1 MNIDQLYS
9 LVFLWNDQPVGSGF
23 LLHEDGLIATCHHV
37 LRDILQGGAKSRVG
51 KHLEPIT
58 MESPVGKRFQITTLD
73 RSQRIEAICLASDP
87 DHDVSLLQI
96 DGALPQGVQIPRLI
110 DIKSTP
116 MGSYTFTVTA
126 FGKIEEAAYQYE
138 YFSTGGEIWGLISRS
153 SKAQSSPSVQMLR
166 LQTKTILPG
175 MSGAP
180 VYVQELDGVVGLISG
195 RFNVDD
201 NGKWLGEIAWASCI
215 NDLAEL
221 DLEKRLQLVKP
232 VTTGLSTRIKS
243 ANRSD
248 HLKSL
253 IGVEG
258 LEGFIQEH
266 WKRPEG
272 FDVQRR
278 WENVVGRESQIRTIH
293 DYLFASTTKGN
304 RLAIT
309 GLPGMGKSTLAS
321 TYVNQ
326 HGTKQNYPGGVLWT
340 NAAQGDGQ
348 RILSEWLRESYHENY
363 WHLVQDLNEIPEIN
377 PADVRHILGGNGRLL
392 IILDD
397 VQSTETF
404 NFLLNALPLE
414 TDVLI
419 TTREREVALDFMESS
434 GTSPLDLGQLTET
447 EATSLLLQSLKDMT
461 PEDVKPL
468 VKVVGAHPQTLRFMA
483 GQISRHRSLQLRK
496 RAMEKLLAQISAGER
511 LNEFES
517 FDVALREVYEHID
530 EDSDRQTQYQ
540 RWMRYLGVLVPS
552 ETDFSSVMAATL
564 WDTDLD
570 TAVEFLELLS
580 NHFLIEPTTSERWL
594 LHALVRNGFKNYLR
608 EDSDEYNSAFAN
620 YESYLMQVA
629 IQASKESPSIY
640 GVTPDLPHLHYV
652 VNERIHWLESHI
664 QFRLDNAS
672 YDELFSYSVIPPLNS
687 EQSERLK
694 NLYTLIECSANYLVT
709 QPIEENIIRRWMA
722 AGFLAAAIIQEV
734 DSQILFLIFWS
745 NWLNRTSQQ
754 DIALL
759 ALEAINNLAS
769 RSSEPDT
776 VTLLSLS
783 EKINIHSG
791 RGETEQAFE
800 ITKKCLDLIQQI
812 NAIEPAIEINVY
824 TNVGLLFFNISEF
837 ENALEYL
844 QLAYN
849 RLPPDM
855 QNYQRLSLT
864 QSISVCYT
872 ELGHYEKA
880 LHFYEESEQVVDA
893 ININYLHPAMLNNK
907 GFLLLSQGEL
917 EQAEQVLQ
925 ESWRLASDILDRSTQ
940 INALNNL
947 CCISISRQEY
957 EIALQQVEEA
967 LDLLKHVSNK
977 RIEAFT
983 YSNLG
988 AVYYYLGQFEKA
1000 LETLKRAFQIKY
1012 EMKDLSTLSQT
1023 IVIIGKLY
1031 QAAGHFSEGLAFFNE
1046 ILPIIKELKNST
1058 SSEITI
1064 VQWMGLLYS
1073 EIGDTEQAIRLF
1085 DQVAPTLESLSDPS
1099 QRAMA
1104 LMMSANIYHT
1114 QGRLEKG
1121 IGALEESLR
1130 LWRGLGNKSQEF
1142 EVLLMLANFLYL
1154 ARRLEKAQEVFDQC
1168 EALNKAQSESSI
1180 PLQALFLKTRGTLL
1194 FNQQKIGEAIQ
1205 CFESSAEI
1213 CLKTGD
1219 RTLHVANINNIAYA
1233 YLLTGNL
1240 VAARQKLMDALDY
1253 AREINE
1259 PQLQALIQS
1268 NLGLILLMEGQTD
1281 RGHEMTNSAIDLLEQ
1296 NGLTVD
1302 SSGQNI
1308 EQIRFY
1314 RDVFAQ
1320 MRRIEG
1326 EEFTFPARG
1335 ALLLLLRSF
1344 SWDLVEGLMTSD
1356 VFRSEEIARLID
1368 REIPQTQDKTLVEV
1382 LRMYRQIFEWL
1393 RQDDLPQVFVR
1404 VRNSF
1409 ERSDIYHWRG
1419 RVDYA
1424 ARSYSSALIRFNRA
1438 LELDEYCAAYYID
1451 RGWANRGFG
1460 KYVAAINDFNKA
1472 LQIESTSSNAYLG
1485 RGVVHME
1492 RGENGLAL
1500 SDFNQTLK
1508 YNKDFDLAYEWR
1520 GMLNLVLGDGKAA
1533 LNDLEESLRIS
1544 PQNIEHI
1551 YWRGICRLVTKDFD
1565 GAIHDLTRVNDFDS
1579 PDSLSMAFTL
1589 LWRGLARA
1597 QSGNSRY
1604 ARGEWEV
1611 ANEIS
1616 NKWINPVQK
1625 KIFRGLYG
1633 AMRIDFNSAYEAY
1646 NEFDKIR
1653 YIPHVLISQVRN
1665 LRLLE
1670 FVHPNEREDLEKLAN
1685 WLQQKV
1691 SLYLYGA

>member
-9 LVFLWNDQPVGSGF
+9 LIFLWNDQPVGSGF
-23 LLHEDGLIATCHHV
+23 LLHADGLIATCHHV
-37 LRDILQGGAKSRVG
+37 LHDILQGGAHTG
-51 KHLEPIT
+51 KHLEPNTNI
-58 MESPVGKRFQITTLD
+58 SPVGRRFQIATLD
-73 RSQRIEAICLASDP
+73 RSQRFEAICLASNP

-96 DGALPQGVQIPRLI
+96 DGALPQSMPIPRLI
-110 DIKSTP
+110 DIKTIP

-126 FGKIEEAAYQYE
+126 FGKIEETAYQYD
-138 YFSTGGEIWGLISRS
+138 YLSTGGEIWGLISRS
-153 SKAQSSPSVQMLR
+153 SRTKRGPSVKMIR

-195 RFNVDD
+195 RFNIAD

-215 NDLAEL
+215 NDVADL
-221 DLEKRLQLVKP
+221 DSEKRVQLVKP
-232 VTTGLSTRIKS
+232 DTTGLSNRIKS

-248 HLKSL
+248 HLKNL
-253 IGVEG
+253 IGAEVPEG
-258 LEGFIQEH
+258 LITEH
-266 WKRPEG
+266 WKRPDG
-272 FDVQRR
+272 FDIQRR
-278 WENVVGRESQIRTIH
+278 WENVVGRETQIRTIH
-293 DYLFASTTKGN
+293 DYLFASPKGR

-309 GLPGMGKSTLAS
+309 GLSGIGKSTLAS
-321 TYVNQ
+321 IYVNQ
-326 HGTKQNYPGGVLWT
+326 HGTKQNYPGGILWT

-348 RILSEWLRESYHENY
+348 QILREWLRVSYHENY
-363 WHLVQDLNEIPEIN
+363 RHLIQDLNEIQEIS
-377 PADVRHILGGNGRLL
+377 PADVRGILGEHGRLL
-392 IILDD
+392 VILDD
-397 VQSTETF
+397 VRSAETF
-404 NFLLNALPLE
+404 KFLLNALPLE
-414 TDVLI
+414 TDVLL
-419 TTREREVALDFMESS
+419 TTRERELALDFMESS

-447 EATSLLLQSLKDMT
+447 EAINLLLLSLKDMT

-483 GQISRHRSLQLRK
+483 GQISRHRSLQHQK
-496 RAMEKLLAQISAGER
+496 REVDKLLAKISAGER
-511 LNEFES
+511 LNEFER
-517 FDVALREVYEHID
+517 FDVALHEVYEHID
-530 EDSDRQTQYQ
+530 EDPDKQNQYQ

-564 WDTDLD
+564 WNTDLD
-570 TAVEFLELLS
+570 TAIEFLELLS

-594 LHALVRNGFKNYLR
+594 LHALVRNGFKNYLK
-608 EDSDEYNSAFAN
+608 ENPDEYNSAFVN
-620 YESYLMQVA
+620 YENYLMQVA
-629 IQASKESPSIY
+629 IQAGKEAPNIY
-640 GVTPDLPHLHYV
+640 SVTSDLPHLHYV
-652 VNERIHWLESHI
+652 VNERITWLESHI
-664 QFRLDNAS
+664 QISLDKTS
-672 YDELFSYSVIPPLNS
+672 YNDLFSYSAIPQLSS
-687 EQSERLK
+687 EQSEILK
-694 NLYTLIECSANYLVT
+694 NLCELIESSMNYLVT
-709 QPIEENIIRRWMA
+709 QPIEENIIRRWMG
-722 AGFLAAAIIQEV
+722 AGFLASTIIQET

-745 NWLNRTSQQ
+745 NWLNRTSKQ
-754 DIALL
+754 DMALL
-759 ALEAINNLAS
+759 ALDAINNLAS

-776 VTLLSLS
+776 VALLSLS
-783 EKINIHSG
+783 EKINIYSS
-791 RGETEQAFE
+791 RGETERAIE
-800 ITKKCLDLIQQI
+800 ITKKCLDLIGQSD
-812 NAIEPAIEINVY
+812 AIELGIEINVY
-824 TNVGLLFFNISEF
+824 TNAGFLFFNISEF
-837 ENALEYL
+837 EKALEYF
-844 QLAYN
+844 QLAYK
-849 RLPPDM
+849 RLPSGM
-855 QNYQRLSLT
+855 LNYQRFSLT

-880 LHFYEESEQVVDA
+880 LQFYDESEKVIDTVKIA
-893 ININYLHPAMLNNK
+893 YLQPAMLNNK

-917 EQAEQVLQ
+917 EQAKQVLQ
-925 ESWRLASDILDRSTQ
+925 EAQHGASGISDRSTQ

-947 CCISISRQEY
+947 CYISISRQEY
-957 EIALQQVEEA
+957 DIALQQVEEA

-988 AVYYYLGQFEKA
+988 AIYYYLGQFEKA

-1012 EMKDLSTLSQT
+1012 DMKDLSTLSQT
-1023 IVIIGKLY
+1023 IVLIGKLY

-1058 SSEITI
+1058 STEITI

-1073 EIGDTEQAIRLF
+1073 ETGDTEQAIRLF
-1085 DQVAPTLESLSDPS
+1085 DQVAPALESLSDPG

-1104 LMMSANIYHT
+1104 LMMAANIYHT

-1121 IGALEESLR
+1121 IEALEVSLQI
-1130 LWRGLGNKSQEF
+1130 WHGLGNKSQEF
-1142 EVLLMLANFLYL
+1142 EALLMLTNFLYL
-1154 ARRLEKAQEVFDQC
+1154 ARRLDKAQEIFDQC
-1168 EALNKAQSESSI
+1168 EALNKVQSEESQ

-1194 FNQQKIGEAIQ
+1194 FNQQKIKEAITD
-1205 CFESSAEI
+1205 FEASAEI
-1213 CLKTGD
+1213 CIKIGD

-1320 MRRIEG
+1320 MRQIEG

-1393 RQDDLPQVFVR
+1393 KRDDLPQVFIR

-1409 ERSDIYHWRG
+1409 ERSEIYHWRG

-1438 LELDEYCAAYYID
+1438 LELDEYCADYYID

-1472 LQIESTSSNAYLG
+1472 IQIEATSPNAYLG
-1485 RGVVHME
+1485 RGVARME

-1500 SDFNQTLK
+1500 SDLNQALK
-1508 YNKDFDLAYEWR
+1508 YNKNFDLAYEWR

-1544 PQNIEHI
+1544 PQNMEHI
-1551 YWRGICRLVTKDFD
+1551 YWRGICRLVLKDFD
-1565 GAIHDLTRVNDFDS
+1565 GAIQDLTRVNDFDS

-1589 LWRGLARA
+1589 LWRGLARV

-1604 ARGEWEV
+1604 ARAEWEV

-1616 NKWINPVQK
+1616 NKWINPMQK

-1633 AMRIDFNSAYEAY
+1633 AMRIDFNSAYEGY
-1646 NEFDKIR
+1646 NEIEKIR

-1670 FVHPNEREDLEKLAN
+1670 FIHTNERDELEKLAT
-1685 WLQQKV
+1685 WLQQKAT
-1691 SLYLYGA
+1691 SYLYNT